1 MKYKLLR
8 FSLMC
13 ILAMLF
19 GGFSIAAILG
29 TDGNELTETLTPST
43 QEGYAEL
50 TVTKTGTSG
59 TGSDLEVSKGDIVVT
74 SGLGYIKDH
83 EMTIYKNGSMTIGF
97 KSGLNAHITKVELT
111 VKNYHFAKPEGW
123 TAEYSNDVETK
134 FTSAET
140 ETFTTEGTNIKSF
153 TISNAAGGKT
163 TVNVIT
169 VHYVIDS
176 TGGGEPGG
184 DEPGGE
190 EPGEDEG
197 IASPYTYTFTAKVF
211 DAKEQSKEL
220 EGVKWALKMTCTDET
235 GYFGYDGTK
244 GQQFG
249 SGNKPAT
256 ALTLN
261 TSDIPGTITSVKIN
275 TSGASSI
282 DGTVGVTVGEMALLC
297 SEQSTVALT
306 NTATDYEFVGSA
318 SGGITIS
325 YAQTSSKAIYI
336 KSIEV
341 TYSTEVEPAGFR
353 DIKAD
358 LTSTTLIPEGAAQWT
373 DVSTGISVATDGT
386 LSRVDKTDGG
396 IAFNGKWHGTQ
407 YGWAGFTAT
416 VPVDGCV
423 KISYGNSNY
432 GSEVTVTDDKGATV
446 ATLNNK
452 AANTW
457 SASNPD
463 LVTVAYYRTNAPT
476 TLNFSQCDYVGYFA
490 VEAIDEADLP
500 EEVIEYSLKYVA
512 GEGAG
517 QLPDTKKYAKDTE
530 ITLPANTTLY
540 KEGYTF
546 TGWSDGTTTYSAGT
560 KLTMTA
566 DVTLTAQYVQNTVS
580 LSDRTEPVTLTWQFG
595 ERNGAGTLNKEGGLN
610 VLVTQATIGDAI
622 IDVKMDIDATNG
634 KINNVGRGDEW
645 AQCNDGTKL
654 TIPSYKGIAVSFN
667 SYNDGT
673 GTTIGGLTP
682 TNKSVTYDGLDETL
696 DIVCNGMGHIASV
709 TAVYPVPEQDVE
721 DENVIYSWNAGTEK
735 GGNAEASNGTDVGA
749 ANGPYSSV
757 IILSGKADYSTNT
770 VTLTLANKL
779 KVGDEI
785 AITAYRNKNAADKQ
799 SGALL
804 KFDKGGTATTATTGL
819 EFVNID
825 SSDDSA
831 EDSNRGSEPN
841 TITLTVPEAADG
853 STVITMTR
861 AKTQTNLFITKIVI
875 TGDRSDEPI
884 EEPTTINVAYSI
896 DGIECEG
903 VLTATGGSFDSG
915 SELTLPAKNY
925 TLYKEGYTQTG
936 WTDGSNDYAL
946 GAKMTLPAEDV
957 TLKPVFTQN
966 TVSLSDRT
974 SDVVLKWDLEPGKM
988 WEFNEVQNKTGILVV
1003 PATVNGLT
1011 IDVKL
1016 DYDTNNGGKL
1026 HNAGRSSW
1034 CQANKGTT
1042 FVVPS
1047 CKGATIQMLAYSA
1060 FGAEGKTA
1068 TTIEGQSSYDSST
1081 TLVYTTANKAEAI
1094 DIVLGDDASYL
1105 SYLQVTLPVVIE
1117 GGTLKEKAIIDTDF
1131 QDWAKSSTTS
1141 TVTTNFSNET
1151 ITFTYSNT
1159 SVDPTATNDGKFD
1172 STVDPAFKGY
1182 IMSGKSEATVTT
1194 STLKNITKIRYRH
1207 GATGSNRGWGLKM
1220 KAAGDTDWTVVSD
1233 AVTGSTA
1240 WIEKDINKENVQL
1253 QWYNLNTSQNAYM
1266 FELEVYAN
1274 VLVTAEQV
1282 TLATAVSPEGA
1293 GTVTVKPYAAEYDE
1307 NTEVTLT
1314 AEKNFGYKFK
1324 QWTKDGEVLG
1334 TDATLAY
1341 TIAENS
1347 TVTAEFEAVDT
1358 YELKVNVDGSND
1370 YMVEMNP
1377 LPNVIDGKMMYEAG
1391 TAVQLTA
1398 NSYEGLVTFNNWSDG
1413 ETSSSKLI
1421 SMTDDTEVT
1430 AVYANAVD
1438 IIAGWDFYKSGNQ
1451 GRIADFASEMNQTS
1465 ALSLVNTETGETS
1478 GWLDKSTEAANG
1490 YESFKGAAVNWRQG
1504 TGNGDVGNYHWQTK
1518 VNAGD
1523 FTDINVQF
1531 QMLYNYNAY
1540 KTYNAEYSLDG
1551 KEWINFGSVTMTGA
1565 KAPASFSQKLPEAAN
1580 NQDDLYIRMIADK
1593 TSSIDGTASANDGN
1607 ALAMFFITGTQAL
1620 VDDGQAPVL
1629 VSTVP
1634 ADGAT
1639 GVSASGKV
1647 VLTFDEK
1654 VMVSSDAAAT
1664 LGSLTLT
1671 PVVSGKTISFEYKGL
1686 EYSTEYTFTLP
1697 IYTVS
1702 DLTNNAI
1709 DVPITFSFTT
1719 MTRPTVTKGLYDAV
1733 VEDADQLLAAINE
1746 ANSRSDKNTRYRIFL
1761 KNGTYTL
1768 PLSTTASINSDD
1780 GNTYPAPYTVISGS
1794 NISFIGESTD
1804 GVVITNSIDNTK
1816 EFAGQFG
1823 TTNVYDGIGKSDVLQ
1838 LQGSVRGT
1846 YFQDLTVRSGMND
1859 ARGRNIAVQDKGSQ
1873 TIYKNTVLWG
1883 YQDTWTSNNDNGL
1896 YYFEGGKVRGRT
1908 DFLCGKG
1915 DAFFNA
1921 VDIQV
1926 CMNTGG
1932 YIAVPSKSIKY
1943 GYVFKGCNILC
1954 ESSSLNGKYTLGR
1967 PWGEGT
1973 PVALWIDT
1981 RMQYAPSAIGWSEM
1995 SNGWPKQFAEWN
2007 STLTNGTPVDLSGRK
2022 TIFAET
2028 HENNPVMTAEQALE
2042 AGDPH
2047 NMFGD
2052 WDPTLLTEQ
2061 APVPQNVKQEGNN
2074 LVWDSSDYALLWA
2087 IVKDGAVIDFTI
2099 EPTYE
2104 LTESGTYA
2112 VRAANEMGGL
2122 SEASESVEATVA
2134 EVVKVTLNASGYAT
2148 LASDKALD
2156 FSGADAPKAYI
2167 VSATTDTK
2175 AMLTSVDAAPAETG
2189 LVLKGEAGAEYNI
2202 PVATSATSIEG
2213 NLLVAAVNGVTVDTK
2228 SVYVLDG
2235 DKFKVFTGTEIPA
2248 GKAYL
2253 PMNGNAR
2260 LLELIFGDATAIGS
2274 VNVDVNVNQ
2283 IYDMQGRRVK
2293 TPSKGVYVVDGKKV
2307 IIK

>member
-50 TVTKTGTSG
+50 TVTKAGTSG

-97 KSGLNAHITKVELT
+97 KSGVNAHITKVELT

-261 TSDIPGTITSVKIN
+261 TSDVPGTITSVKIN

-282 DGTVGVTVGEMALLC
+282 DGTVGVTVGETALLC
-297 SEQSTVALT
+297 AEQSTVALT
-306 NTATDYEFVGSA
+306 NTATDYEFTGSA

-566 DVTLTAQYVQNTVS
+566 DVTLTAQYAQNTVS

-1398 NSYEGLVTFNNWSDG
+1398 NSYVGLVTFNNWSDG

-1465 ALSLVNTETGETS
+1465 ALSLVNTDTGETS

-1504 TGNGDVGNYHWQTK
+1504 TGNGDVGHYHWQTK
-1518 VNAGD
+1518 VNARD

-1540 KTYNAEYSLDG
+1540 QTYNVEYSLNG
-1551 KEWINFGSVTMTGA
+1551 GEWTGLGSITMTGA

-1593 TSSIDGTASANDGN
+1593 TSRVDGTASANDGN

-1719 MTRPTVTKGLYDAV
+1719 MERPTVDKKLYDFIVPDNGTFA
-1733 VEDADQLLAAINE
+1733 EALKAA
-1746 ANSRSDKNTRYRIFL
+1746 AARSDQNVRYRIFVKQGNYVIPANQSDL
-1761 KNGTYTL
+1761 VTANG
-1768 PLSTTASINSDD
+1768 DHGD
-1780 GNTYPAPYTVISGS
+1780 GNQYADPKTTFNSPNVSI
-1794 NISFIGESTD
+1794 IGESADNTA
-1804 GVVITNSIDNTK
+1804 ITNEMPNAFKD
-1816 EFAGQFG
+1816 GQ
-1823 TTNVYDGIGKSDVLQ
+1823 NVLEGIRSSGVLY
-1838 LQGSVRGT
+1838 LESNATDT
-1846 YFQDLTVRSGMND
+1846 YFQDLKLHTTTADGT
-1859 ARGRNIAVQDKGSQ
+1859 GRNVILVDKG
-1873 TIYKNTVLWG
+1873 TRNVFKNVTLWA
-1883 YQDTWTSNNDNGL
+1883 YQDTYVPDNGRGL
-1896 YYFEGGKVRGRT
+1896 FYFEDGIIRGRT
-1908 DFLCGKG
+1908 DFICGDG
-1915 DAFFNA
+1915 DVFFNT
-1921 VDIQV
+1921 VDIIM
-1926 CMNTGG
+1926 CADGG
-1932 YIAVPSKSIKY
+1932 YITAARGNSHY
-1943 GYVFKGCNILC
+1943 GYVFKDCTIKGGTSNV
-1954 ESSSLNGKYTLGR
+1954 NGNYYLGR
-1967 PWGEGT
+1967 PWTGGAETYFINTTMEALPRAEGWHDWGQG
-1973 PVALWIDT
+1973 PT
-1981 RMQYAPSAIGWSEM
+1981 RYAE
-1995 SNGWPKQFAEWN
+1995 FN
-2007 STLTNGTPVDLSGRK
+2007 SMTSSGTSVDLSQRMK
-2022 TIFAET
+2022 LFPSNNTT
-2028 HENNPVMTAEQALE
+2028 NNPVLTAEE
-2042 AGDPH
+2042 AIEIGDPH
-2047 NMFGD
+2047 NTFGD

-2087 IVKDGAVIDFTI
+2087 IVKDGSVVDFTT

-2148 LASDKALD
+2148 LASAKALD